1 MSTASVIPR
10 RRNHT
15 TMLEVGEISRARN
28 IVSRLGGRF
37 SLEVGIDVDSGGG
50 AIDRWALAATL
61 IGDPSPMSVS
71 VHAYRVLERAGI
83 DTFAGVLACDRKRL
97 VRVLDE
103 GGYVGD
109 DETTASRLLA
119 LAEALPNL
127 YPEGLATVGQEIEE
141 PLDLERELEALP
153 GWDRE
158 IVQAFLRELRGIWP
172 GAAVPL
178 DTRAALAAHHAALP
192 CDLGGLSVVAEG
204 AHLDFRDL
212 EAGLTRLALSHD
224 PTHCPGGE
232 ECPLV
237 QVDREQFVH
246 F

>member
-10 RRNHT
+10 PRNRT
-15 TMLEVGEISRARN
+15 TMLEVGEICRARN
-28 IVSRLGGRF
+28 IVARLGGRF
-37 SLEVGIDVDSGGG
+37 SVELGIDVDGGPG
-50 AIDRWALAATL
+50 EIERWALAATL
-61 IGDPSPMSVS
+61 VGDPSPLSVS
-71 VHAYRVLERAGI
+71 GHAYRVLERAGI
-83 DTFAGVLACDRKRL
+83 DTFADVLACDRKRL
-97 VRVLDE
+97 GRVLDE

-127 YPEGLATVGQEIEE
+127 YPEGLATVGQEIEQ

-178 DTRAALAAHHAALP
+178 DPRAALAARHAALP
-192 CDLGGLSVVAEG
+192 CDLGGLSAVAEG